1 MHTWHS
7 TRGTCSRS
15 SRTRAGGA
23 PLPWEGREGIAA
35 VTVLLYETRLTLG
48 GLALGVPH
56 HKRGCD
62 GRHRCG
68 WRNVQMLCAAL
79 MQRGGP
85 LAAAL
90 FDGTGKVPIIAS
102 MRVRY

>member
-1 MHTWHS
+1 
-7 TRGTCSRS
+7 
-15 SRTRAGGA
+15 
-23 PLPWEGREGIAA
+23 
-35 VTVLLYETRLTLG
+35 
-48 GLALGVPH
+48 
-56 HKRGCD
+56 
-62 GRHRCG
+62 
-68 WRNVQMLCAAL
+68 MLCAAL